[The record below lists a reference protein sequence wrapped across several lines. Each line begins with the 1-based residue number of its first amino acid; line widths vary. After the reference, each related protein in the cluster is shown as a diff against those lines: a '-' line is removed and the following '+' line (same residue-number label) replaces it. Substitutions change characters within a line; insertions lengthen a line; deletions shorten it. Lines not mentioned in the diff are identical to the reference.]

1 MKKTKAKKTPLQKA
15 IKFLSILIIVLI
27 ISVVAIVA
35 GGWTYI
41 NSVLGGM
48 NQEQIDE
55 SQIGI
60 DEQNEEN
67 LKNYRNIALLG
78 VDTRNDNYET
88 YNNRSDCII
97 IASIN
102 ERSGDVKLIS
112 IYRDTYLQIR
122 ENGKDK
128 LDKITHAYA
137 FGGAQN
143 TLHALNTNLGL
154 NIKEYVT
161 VNFDAVIEAVDALG
175 GITINIAK
183 DEINY
188 INDYIDQLN
197 DMFNRGSKH
206 ITKTGE
212 QKLDGIQALA
222 YSRIRYTTGGDYKRT
237 ERMRTVL
244 EAMVSKAKTLG
255 LGQLVNLVNLL
266 VPKISTN
273 LSTGDIVSLIPTLL
287 KVNFTE
293 SLGWPYTTEGITFD
307 RWYGVPTT
315 LESNVIRMHKEIFG
329 NENYTIPEEIK
340 TISDKIVSKTGY
352 KEQK

>member
-27 ISVVAIVA
+27 ISVIALVA

-41 NSVLGGM
+41 NSLIGGM

-112 IYRDTYLQIR
+112 VYRDTYLQIR

-128 LDKITHAYA
+128 LDKVTHAYA

-143 TLHALNTNLGL
+143 TLLALNTNLGL
-154 NIKEYVT
+154 NIKE
-161 VNFDAVIEAVDALG
+161 
-175 GITINIAK
+175 
-183 DEINY
+183 
-188 INDYIDQLN
+188 
-197 DMFNRGSKH
+197 
-206 ITKTGE
+206 
-212 QKLDGIQALA
+212 
-222 YSRIRYTTGGDYKRT
+222 
-237 ERMRTVL
+237 
-244 EAMVSKAKTLG
+244 
-255 LGQLVNLVNLL
+255 
-266 VPKISTN
+266 
-273 LSTGDIVSLIPTLL
+273 
-287 KVNFTE
+287 
-293 SLGWPYTTEGITFD
+293 
-307 RWYGVPTT
+307 
-315 LESNVIRMHKEIFG
+315 
-329 NENYTIPEEIK
+329 
-340 TISDKIVSKTGY
+340 
-352 KEQK
+352 